1 MRTVSAMDLR
11 KHLGEILDQA
21 AAGERIVIERDRRPM
36 AVLLPYSVRALED
49 ETEEEARLRVEGA
62 LESLRRFGERIR
74 REYPDGPDA
83 VTAIRMDRD
92 HGHTPDRMFDERHRE

>member
-1 MRTVSAMDLR
+1 MDLR
-11 KHLGEILDQA
+11 KHLGEILDRA

-36 AVLLPYSVRALED
+36 AVLLPYSAQALAD
-49 ETEEEARLRVEGA
+49 ETDEEARLRVEGA

-92 HGHTPDRMFDERHRE
+92 YGHTPDRMFDERHRE